1 MLADLSTSR
10 LNCAVQVCL
19 HRCYRAENPVSA
31 LAEYKATL
39 RRLGWCE
46 NDLEQFEF
54 AVLRILRRVVRPT
67 ESDKMPRSQSSN
79 C

>member
-39 RRLGWCE
+39 RRLGWDE
-46 NDLEQFEF
+46 ADLEQLEF
-54 AVLRILRRVVRPT
+54 TVLRILRRVIQPPA
-67 ESDKMPRSQSSN
+67 SDKMPRSRASN

>member
-1 MLADLSTSR
+1 MLADLNTSR

-39 RRLGWCE
+39 RRLGWGE
-46 NDLEQFEF
+46 GDLEEMEF
-54 AVLRILRRVVRPT
+54 AVLRILRRVFRPPA
-67 ESDKMPRSQSSN
+67 SDKMPQSQPGN
-79 C
+79 G